1 MNKLQE
7 FLVQQKQNNLRTP
20 LMVLEGHWGKPSCI
34 RLLSTMSSC
43 NIILNIIIFVV
54 SVRNRKNLKSR
65 MCKYQIS
72 LTLTVLLSIKCT
84 NEFTNESTNRSRA
97 FNQSQ
102 RHRSVT
108 TSRAAKHVTATFEAS
123 VLVVSLNCRI
133 FRVFGIRLKN
143 LKA

>member
-7 FLVQQKQNNLRTP
+7 FLVQHKQNNLRNS

-34 RLLSTMSSC
+34 RQLSTMSSC

-97 FNQSQ
+97 FNRSQ
-102 RHRSVT
+102 RHRFVT
-108 TSRAAKHVTATFEAS
+108 INRAAKHVTATFEAS

-133 FRVFGIRLKN
+133 FRIFGIRLKN
-143 LKA
+143 LKV